1 MLDYKYDT
9 QLLIEGKNLSEDEI
23 HDYIM
28 KNIEG
33 DCLIALGDQELIK
46 IHFHTNTPWKV
57 LEYCA
62 SLGDIYDVVIEN
74 MARQSE
80 GIKG

>member
-33 DCLIALGDQELIK
+33 DCLIAVGDEELKKYIF
-46 IHFHTNTPWKV
+46 IPIRRGRCWNTAHP
-57 LEYCA
+57 
-62 SLGDIYDVVIEN
+62 SGIY
-74 MARQSE
+74 MTL
-80 GIKG
+80 